1 MVVDL
6 YQVLLLLHLLC
17 FVYWLGGDL
26 GVYYA
31 SGILIKPGL
40 SQEARTYVRKIMHW
54 LDQFVERRLAAR
66 FGWSS
71 VMWTGWLGTPVHEL
85 SHAIMCLVFRHRIDE
100 LVLFRPDPVA
110 GRLGYVRHS
119 FRKHDYYEEI
129 GNLFIGVAPLFGGAL
144 VLTGLTGLFYPATIR
159 MAWEA
164 IAHAP
169 DGIDFDYWW
178 NQALDALGVVFAPRE
193 FAQPRLWVFVYL
205 VTCVTVHI
213 APSPSD
219 YEGASR
225 GVLRFVVPVVALV
238 LVLGLFTSSS
248 EAILTATLRV
258 LNPVFVVLLLSC
270 ILCAVAAAIVFLVTL
285 PFPVRYEIRQ

>member
-1 MVVDL
+1 MDSLGNTAQLLMVTFL
-6 YQVLLLLHLLC
+6 P
-17 FVYWLGGDL
+17 WIA
-26 GVYYA
+26 YA
-31 SGILIKPGL
+31 
-40 SQEARTYVRKIMHW
+40 VVMHC

-85 SHAIMCLVFRHRIDE
+85 SHALMCLVFRHRIDE

-144 VLTGLTGLFYPATIR
+144 VLTGLTALFYPATIR
-159 MAWEA
+159 MAWDA

-169 DGIDFDYWW
+169 DGIEFDYWW
-178 NQALDALGVVFAPRE
+178 NRAIDALGVVFAAEE
-193 FAQPRLWVFVYL
+193 FRRPRLWVFVYL

-238 LVLGLFTSSS
+238 MVLGLFTSSS
-248 EAILTATLRV
+248 EAILNATLRV
-258 LNPVFVVLLLSC
+258 LNPVFIVLLLSC
-270 ILCAVAAAIVFLVTL
+270 ILCSVAAGIVFLVTI
-285 PFPVRYEIRQ
+285 PFPVRYRIRQ